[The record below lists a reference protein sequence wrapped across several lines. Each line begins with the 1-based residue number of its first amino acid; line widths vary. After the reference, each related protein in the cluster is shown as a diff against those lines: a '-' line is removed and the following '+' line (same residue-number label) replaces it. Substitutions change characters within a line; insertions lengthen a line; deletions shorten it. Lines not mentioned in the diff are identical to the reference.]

1 MATIKS
7 VGKKANRVANIGP
20 RAKRVEPQEV
30 AECLG
35 ADATDV
41 TAPPRSNPIAM
52 QALRRELADRLVST
66 GGRCGLEDATRRQK
80 IPLADDDW
88 QHLQRIADVV
98 GDSGVRATPGQV
110 ASVLIRQHLHVL
122 LAPKL
127 PTTSVVACIDFAA
140 GSTAL
145 QWTSAFD
152 SVARFTDDDAHREP
166 LLLHV
171 QLCSPP
177 GNERALAFVWFTNPG
192 APHEELRAEKRMEI
206 VGQKRVMAS
215 IRLLSSSHSPR
226 TFGQDCD
233 TLAERD
239 RAPRIVRHGAA

>member
-1 MATIKS
+1 MAKIQS
-7 VGKKANRVANIGP
+7 VGKKVNRIANTAL
-20 RAKRVEPQEV
+20 RAKRLEPEEV
-30 AECLG
+30 AAGLG
-35 ADATDV
+35 AETTDV

-88 QHLQRIADVV
+88 QHLQRVARVV
-98 GDSGVRATPGQV
+98 GHRGLRATPGQV

-122 LAPKL
+122 LGPEL
-127 PTTSVVACIDFAA
+127 PPNAVVARIDFAR

-145 QWTSAFD
+145 QWTTAFD
-152 SVARFTDDDAHREP
+152 AMARFADDDDHRGP
-166 LLLHV
+166 LPLHV

-192 APHEELRAEKRMEI
+192 APHEALRAETKMEI
-206 VGQKRVMAS
+206 IGHDRVLAS
-215 IRLLSSSHSPR
+215 IRLLSSSFSPGAS
-226 TFGQDCD
+226 GQDRD
-233 TLAERD
+233 TLADPD
-239 RAPRIVRHGAA
+239 RAPRIPRHGAA